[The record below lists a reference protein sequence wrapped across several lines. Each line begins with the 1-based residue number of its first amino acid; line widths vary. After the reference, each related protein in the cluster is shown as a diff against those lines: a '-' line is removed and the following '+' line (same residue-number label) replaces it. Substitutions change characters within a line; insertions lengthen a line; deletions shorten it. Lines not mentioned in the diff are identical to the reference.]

1 MNTVIRTQADLD
13 HVAAHG
19 LATLYPRRLKILVG
33 SASCGLAAGA
43 RAVEEAALETVK
55 RLGLDAV
62 VARTGCIGFCQ
73 REPLVDLLLPDGPRI
88 TYGNMTA
95 KSIRRLLEAYAAG
108 RELSV
113 GAALC
118 RWQREEHVADGTHH
132 EYPSSSNGVGQIRE
146 GSTLAFYRRQR
157 RVILRNC
164 GSIDPLRLG
173 EAFARG
179 AYRGALRALTCMT
192 PDAVIAEVCDSGLRG
207 RGGAGFPTGR
217 KWETAR
223 RAEGDKKYVICNAD
237 EGDPG
242 AFMDR
247 SVLEGDPHAV
257 LEGMLIASYAV
268 GAHEGTLYIRSE
280 YPLAVSTVT
289 HAIQEAEGRGLLG
302 DDIFGSG
309 HSFHVKVRRGA
320 GAFVCGE
327 ETALIASIEGRSGEP
342 RPRPP
347 FPAISGLWG
356 MPTVINN
363 VKTLASVGPILSRG
377 AAWYAAHGTERNRGT
392 TVFSLVGAV
401 KNTGLV
407 EIPLGLTLRE
417 MILEIGGGIRGT
429 RALKGV
435 QTGGPSGGCLPASL
449 LDLPIDYERLAEAGS
464 MMGSGGMIVL
474 DTGTCMVDLAR
485 FFLTFTA
492 DESCGKCTPCR
503 EGTKH
508 MLRILTRIC
517 EGAGVPEDLEVLER
531 LARTVKSASLCGL
544 GATAPNPAL
553 TALRYFRDEFEAHI
567 HRKKCPAGVC
577 RSLIRLRIDEAV
589 CTGCGLCIEVCSIRA
604 VQGAPK
610 APHRIDPATCTRCGA
625 CRAVCAAEAVVSE

>member
-1 MNTVIRTQADLD
+1 MNTVIRTQGDLD
-13 HVAAHG
+13 HVAALG

-43 RAVEEAALETVK
+43 RAVEDAALETVK

-62 VARTGCIGFCQ
+62 VARAGCIGFCQ
-73 REPLVDLLLPDGPRI
+73 REPLVDLLLPHGPRI
-88 TYGNMTA
+88 TYGNATA
-95 KSIRRLLEAYAAG
+95 KSIRSLLEAYAAG
-108 RELSV
+108 GELKV

-118 RWQREEHVADGTHH
+118 RWQREEHVADGTFH
-132 EYPSSSNGVGQIRE
+132 EYPASSNGVGQIRE
-146 GSTLAFYRRQR
+146 GSTLEFYRRQR

-164 GSIDPLRLG
+164 GSIDPLRLE
-173 EAFARG
+173 EALARG
-179 AYRGALRALTCMT
+179 AYRGALRVLTQMT
-192 PDAVIAEVCDSGLRG
+192 PEAVIAEVRDSGLRG
-207 RGGAGFPTGR
+207 RGGAGFPTAR

-223 RAEGDKKYVICNAD
+223 RAEGDRKYVICNAD

-257 LEGMLIASYAV
+257 LEGMIIASFAI
-268 GAHEGTLYIRSE
+268 GAHEGYLYIRSE

-289 HAIQEAEGRGLLG
+289 HAIQEAESRGLLG

-342 RPRPP
+342 RSRPP
-347 FPAISGLWG
+347 FPAVSGLWG
-356 MPTVINN
+356 KPTVINN
-363 VKTLASVGPILSRG
+363 VKTWASVGPIINRG
-377 AAWYAAHGTERNRGT
+377 AAWYASYGTERNRGT
-392 TVFSLVGAV
+392 TVFALVGAV

-417 MILEIGGGIRGT
+417 MILDIGGGIRGT
-429 RALKGV
+429 RALKAV

-474 DTGTCMVDLAR
+474 DTGTCMVDLSR
-485 FFLTFTA
+485 FFLTFTS

-517 EGAGVPEDLEVLER
+517 EGTGVAEDLENLER

-544 GATAPNPAL
+544 GSTAPNPVL
-553 TALRYFRDEFEAHI
+553 TALRYFRAEFEAHI

-577 RSLIRLRIDEAV
+577 RSLIRLRIDETL
-589 CTGCGLCIEVCSIRA
+589 CTGCGRCLEVCSVRA
-604 VQGAPK
+604 VQGKPK
-610 APHRIDPATCTRCGA
+610 APHRIDPAACTRCGA
-625 CRAVCAAEAVVSE
+625 CRAVCAVEAVVSE